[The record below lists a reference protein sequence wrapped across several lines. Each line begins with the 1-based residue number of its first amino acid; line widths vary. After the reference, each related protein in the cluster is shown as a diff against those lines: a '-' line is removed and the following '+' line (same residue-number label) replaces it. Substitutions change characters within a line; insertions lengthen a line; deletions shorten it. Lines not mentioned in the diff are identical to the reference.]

1 MNNRIYIAGKVT
13 GDPDYRAKFEA
24 AVEKVA
30 AFPFFDRNGVE
41 AAMHGWLGFEPV
53 NPTAKLTPDTK
64 WRKAMV
70 VCFFMLL
77 RCSYVYMLADWRD
90 SKGATKEHRWA
101 KIMHK
106 RIIYAK
112 R

>member
-1 MNNRIYIAGKVT
+1 
-13 GDPDYRAKFEA
+13 
-24 AVEKVA
+24 
-30 AFPFFDRNGVE
+30 
-41 AAMHGWLGFEPV
+41 
-53 NPTAKLTPDTK
+53 
-64 WRKAMV
+64 MV